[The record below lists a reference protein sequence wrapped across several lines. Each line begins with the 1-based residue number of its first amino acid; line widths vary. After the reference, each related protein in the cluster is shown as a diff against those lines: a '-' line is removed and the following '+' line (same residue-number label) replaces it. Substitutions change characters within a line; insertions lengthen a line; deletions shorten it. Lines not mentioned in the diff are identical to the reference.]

1 MDPSEIGVV
10 IGGVVLIVS
19 ILWFFFGAQQTVT
32 ARKADAGVQEVEI
45 LVDGGYSPGTI
56 ELKSGVPA
64 RLIFN
69 RQENASCSE
78 EVIFG
83 DFGIA
88 RKLPAFEK
96 TVIEF
101 TPNQTGKFTFTC
113 GMGMLRGTL
122 LVKA

>member
-1 MDPSEIGVV
+1 MDTSEIAVI
-10 IGGVVLIVS
+10 IGGVILIAG
-19 ILWFFFGAQQTVT
+19 ILWFFFGEQQTIT
-32 ARKADAGVQEVEI
+32 AKKAGTGVQEVEI
-45 LVDGGYSPGTI
+45 VVDGGYSPGTI
-56 ELKSGVPA
+56 ELKSGIPA

-69 RQENASCSE
+69 RQENSSCSE

-101 TPNQTGKFTFTC
+101 TPNQAGKFTFTC